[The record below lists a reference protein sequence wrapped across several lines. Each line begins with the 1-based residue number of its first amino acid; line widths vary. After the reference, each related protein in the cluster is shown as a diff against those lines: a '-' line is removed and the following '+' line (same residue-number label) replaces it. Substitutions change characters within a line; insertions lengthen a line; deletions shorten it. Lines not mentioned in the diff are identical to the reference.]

1 SLVYIMEC
9 QIRYIMK
16 PLRMLDRKRAAWVQ
30 PTAESQR
37 AYNEELYRRL
47 AQSVWTRGRCQS
59 WYQDP
64 KGQVTTLWPGL
75 LTEYRQLVRAV
86 DETAFEWHQVR

>member
-1 SLVYIMEC
+1 L
-9 QIRYIMK
+9 
-16 PLRMLDRKRAAWVQ
+16 LRTLDRRQAAWVQ

-37 AYNEELYRRL
+37 AYNDELQRRL
-47 AQSVWTRGRCQS
+47 ARSVWTQGRCHS

-75 LTEYRQLVRAV
+75 LTEYRHVVRAV
-86 DETAFEWHQVR
+86 DEAAFEWRQVR